1 MALED
6 AQTLA
11 RTVGDINYRQDPS
24 KEAHQCLLRWELHR
38 QDRIERRVLEITRMG
53 SNIRKTTK
61 DKADQ
66 NKKEEELQE
75 TKTEDDLGW
84 LYGYD
89 GNIFVLGD

>member
-6 AQTLA
+6 AETLA
-11 RTVGDINYRQDPS
+11 RTIGGINHRQDTS
-24 KEAHQCLLRWELHR
+24 KEAHEYLLRWELHR
-38 QDRIERRVLEITRMG
+38 QKRIERVLERTAMG

-61 DKADQ
+61 DEADQ
-66 NKKEEELQE
+66 NKKEKELQD

-89 GNIFVLGD
+89 GNVSVLGV

>member
-1 MALED
+1 
-6 AQTLA
+6 
-11 RTVGDINYRQDPS
+11 
-24 KEAHQCLLRWELHR
+24 
-38 QDRIERRVLEITRMG
+38 MG

-66 NKKEEELQE
+66 NKKDEELQE

-89 GNIFVLGD
+89 GNMFVLDD